1 MPQDA
6 AVQKLNVRCCITGGG
21 PAGMVLAYLLAR
33 AGVEVLVL
41 EKHAD
46 FLRDFRG
53 DTIHP
58 STLEVLHDLGLLDE
72 FLKLP
77 HDELR
82 DIGVQIGD
90 VQSTVA
96 DFTHLPTHCKFIVLM
111 PQWDFLNFMADHAKR
126 YPEFNLRMQAE
137 VTDLIVD
144 GDRVA
149 GVRAKTQFGPLE
161 VRAELV
167 IGADGR
173 RSVVREQAG
182 LQVENLGSPIDVLW
196 MRISRKPSDPAQT
209 FGHIDSGRILVQIQR
224 GDYWQCAFVIPK
236 GGFDAMCERGLP
248 AFREEIARLSPYFRD
263 RVAEL
268 KTWDDIKLLT
278 VTVDRLKQW
287 YRQGLLCIG
296 DAAHAMSPIGGVGIN
311 LAIQDAVAAANILA
325 PAFRRGSIPG
335 AVLLMDAL
343 NSEMSP
349 GDSALPEA
357 IAMGLTPAQAG
368 ASGAA
373 HIDSPFS
380 RNSLENDGV
389 PSGGK
394 AGSPA
399 AHINSSFLRNGLE
412 NDGVP
417 SGGIADS
424 SAAAAENRSA
434 PSPEAPN
441 STVTEDDLAAVQRRR
456 EFPTRMTQRMQ
467 VLIQNRVIG
476 RVLASQKQLS
486 VPWVIKLLTHFPVLR
501 RIPAYVV
508 GLGFR
513 PERVRTDD
521 ATAAPPA

>member
-1 MPQDA
+1 MPDEA
-6 AVQKLNVRCCITGGG
+6 PVQKINVRCCIAGGG

-58 STLEVLHDLGLLDE
+58 STLEVLHELGLLDE

-82 DIGVQIGD
+82 DIAVQIGD
-90 VQSTVA
+90 VKSTVA
-96 DFTHLPTHCKFIVLM
+96 DFTHLPTHCKFIALM
-111 PQWDFLNFMADHAKR
+111 PQWDFLNFIADHAKR

-137 VTDLIVD
+137 VTGLIFE

-209 FGHIDSGRILVQIQR
+209 FGHIDSGHILVQIQR

-236 GGFDAMCERGLP
+236 GGFDPIRERGLP

-268 KTWDDIKLLT
+268 KSWDDIKLLT

-357 IAMGLTPAQAG
+357 LAMGLTPAQAG
-368 ASGAA
+368 ASNAA
-373 HIDSPFS
+373 PID
-380 RNSLENDGV
+380 
-389 PSGGK
+389 
-394 AGSPA
+394 
-399 AHINSSFLRNGLE
+399 SSFLRNGLQ
-412 NDGVP
+412 NDG
-417 SGGIADS
+417 AL
-424 SAAAAENRSA
+424 SAAKAGSNSAATDNRTA
-434 PSPEAPN
+434 PASEVPY

-486 VPWVIKLLTHFPVLR
+486 VPLVVKLLTHFPILR

-508 GLGFR
+508 GIGFR
-513 PERVRTDD
+513 PERVHTDD
-521 ATAAPPA
+521 SAAAPPA